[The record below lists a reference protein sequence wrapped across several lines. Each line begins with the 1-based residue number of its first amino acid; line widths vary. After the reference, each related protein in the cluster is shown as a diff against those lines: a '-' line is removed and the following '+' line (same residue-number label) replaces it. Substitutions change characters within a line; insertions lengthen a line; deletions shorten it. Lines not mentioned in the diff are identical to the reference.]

1 MRVHLILIALI
12 GLLLLAGAG
21 SAALIPDQNSIVVSS
36 TDWVVVNHQSTITV
50 YAYNSTSLT
59 PVPGATVTM
68 ALNTTLLGSL
78 VMNGGTTDASG
89 QANAT
94 FSAGTKTGAVNITA
108 TITYNDGGN
117 IITVTKVYTQKID
130 HDVAQ
135 NAAFDFQNEVTVGTE
150 TPFNISFTDQYGNPI
165 DNRNPADPHTI
176 SLWISASSDNMAAF
190 NISGSHMQSTSQLLD
205 ANGNISVSVLTD
217 IVPGEN
223 EILLY
228 PFQNVG
234 FPWGVPQF
242 IYGINNGVPY
252 SISETITP
260 STLTQPADN
269 APDHLFSITDT
280 LYDKYGNPTENQGVF
295 VQSNWAGDP
304 TANLTTNPF
313 GQVVYTYGPH
323 SASGYVVLTATAI
336 SNTSVSTSK
345 TVQFYNTAPVNMI
358 FSASPQVMAS
368 LDAKPGQ
375 TAQLVAKVMDMM
387 GNPVPNQTITF
398 SMGAPTYTY
407 PNSSISGP
415 VLQNTSAITDVNGTA
430 IVNFVPGKFDTNKA
444 NVSYDP
450 TDTGYVTVT
459 GTWNTINQP
468 IQMSWKNYPY
478 LSEQTTISP
487 QNVNVNGIF
496 SVTISLTADGWNL
509 TGTPADVVIVTDLA
523 GGVGGTGRLANTQKA
538 EVGFIKNAT
547 DNTYVSL
554 ADFGNSPTPSVGY
567 ASMDTQNLWIQQK
580 NNVSHTLMAF
590 NPYGNVWDFNL
601 VDPANWNSITSSSPY
616 CFKYGVG
623 SGQNCVNATTIGGYT
638 YFNDYNDAKI
648 ENDLMNAGPTYPA
661 NQLALT
667 NIVNNYA
674 ANGGTDY
681 GAGINAAIKELNSK
695 GNPTHNQTIIIM
707 GDGINMMAPIAP
719 GSLESYWPS
728 DWNPRN
734 GTNGFEGPNL
744 WWFDESDVG
753 KAAAVDAANR
763 AKSQGITMY
772 GIGFPD
778 SDGKGHNNIS
788 DMDFFGS
795 MVSAPSTL
803 YFAPDPTTMTGIFQ
817 IIEGEIQN
825 TAGVNTTM
833 NLNMQNVAVTYN
845 NVTNMT
851 PGNQTF
857 NYIYDPLASTIITDQ
872 NGNTYVINQT
882 DEWIQNQTLSFNIGK
897 MTVGQTWS
905 ATFELQ
911 LLQPGSMN
919 LPGNQSTICFNTG
932 ECMQPNGGSI
942 NGVYNYTNTGFNM
955 PAITITDLQASQNN
969 TITNIVPLQWNI
981 TYPGTQFATET
992 VYYNSQTDPTW
1003 KFMYQQPVNPGNW
1016 TQSYDWNVGSL
1027 PPGVYSIEVIAY
1039 AHDANSGKEVIA
1051 DALTLGQS
1059 PKAFIRLR

>member
-21 SAALIPDQNSIVVSS
+21 SAALIPDQNSILVSS
-36 TDWVVVNHQSTITV
+36 NDWVVVNHQSTISV
-50 YAYNSTSLT
+50 FAYNSTSLT

-68 ALNTTLLGSL
+68 VLTNSTTFGSL
-78 VMNGGTTDASG
+78 TMNNGTTDGNG
-89 QANAT
+89 QATAT

-117 IITVTKVYTQKID
+117 IITVTNVYTQKID

-165 DNRNPADPHTI
+165 DNRNPIDPHTI
-176 SLWISASSDNMAAF
+176 TLWISGPGTMADF
-190 NISGSHMQSTSQLLD
+190 NISGSYVQQSPFLLD
-205 ANGNISVSVLTD
+205 ANGNISVSVRTD
-217 IVPGEN
+217 TMPGEN
-223 EILLY
+223 MVLLY

-234 FPWGVPQF
+234 QPLGIYQF
-242 IYGINNGVPY
+242 IYGINDGVPY
-252 SISETITP
+252 SIAESITP

-269 APDHLFSITDT
+269 NPLHVFAITDT
-280 LYDKYGNPTENQGVF
+280 LYDKYGNPTENQGIF

-304 TANLTTNPF
+304 SANLTTNPF

-358 FSASPQVMAS
+358 FSATPQVMPS

-387 GNPVPNQTITF
+387 GNPVPNQTVTF

-415 VLQNTSAITDVNGTA
+415 MLQNTSAITDVNGTA
-430 IVNFVPGKFDTNKA
+430 IVNFVPGTFDTNKG

-450 TDTGYVTVT
+450 TDTGYVTVAA
-459 GTWNTINQP
+459 TWNTINQP
-468 IQMSWKNYPY
+468 IQLSWKNYPY
-478 LSEQTTISP
+478 LSEQTTITP

-523 GGVGGTGRLANTQKA
+523 GGIGGAGRLANTKA
-538 EVGFIKNAT
+538 SEAGFIKNAT
-547 DNTYVSL
+547 DNTYISLVS
-554 ADFGNSPTPSVGY
+554 FGDSPTPTGPPY
-567 ASMDTQNLWIQQK
+567 ASADTIALWNLQLA
-580 NNVSHTLMAF
+580 NTSHKLTPF

-601 VDPANWNSITSSSPY
+601 VNPTNWNSIVSTSTD
-616 CFKYGVG
+616 CFVYGIG
-623 SGQNCVNATTIGGYT
+623 SGHACTNATNPMSYQYLNPGS
-638 YFNDYNDAKI
+638 DAQI
-648 ENDLMNAGPTYPA
+648 DTDLMNAGPTYPA
-661 NQLALT
+661 NQGALT
-667 NIVNNYA
+667 GIVNGYTSYMNY
-674 ANGGTDY
+674 GGTDY
-681 GAGINAAIKELNSK
+681 AAGINAAIKELNSK
-695 GNPTHNQTIIIM
+695 GNPTHNQTIILM

-734 GTNGFEGPNL
+734 GTGTSEGPQL
-744 WWFDESDVG
+744 WWFDESDIG
-753 KAAAVDAANR
+753 KAASVDAANR
-763 AKSQGITMY
+763 AKSQGITIY

-778 SDGKGHNNIS
+778 ADLSGHNNIS
-788 DMDFFGS
+788 DMAFFGS

-882 DEWIQNQTLSFNIGK
+882 DDWIQNQTLSFDIGK

-911 LLQPGSMN
+911 LLLPGSMN

-955 PAITITDLQASQNN
+955 P
-969 TITNIVPLQWNI
+969 
-981 TYPGTQFATET
+981 
-992 VYYNSQTDPTW
+992 
-1003 KFMYQQPVNPGNW
+1003 
-1016 TQSYDWNVGSL
+1016 
-1027 PPGVYSIEVIAY
+1027 
-1039 AHDANSGKEVIA
+1039 
-1051 DALTLGQS
+1051 
-1059 PKAFIRLR
+1059 